1 MRKLAYSKDTGTAS
15 GLSIFSVPKNDP
27 IPPAFAPYITK
38 GIPQKRHE
46 GQSNE
51 TKPKK
56 GVQMLVTATRL
67 VAHVPPQ
74 VAVTAVWYV
83 ALAGGLLV
91 SFIHPQGTPASIEV
105 TIEKWGVTLQLK
117 GYRPQD
123 IMEIIAHA
131 LQIKEDLINAVIID
145 GQQDKGGNVH

>member
-1 MRKLAYSKDTGTAS
+1 M
-15 GLSIFSVPKNDP
+15 V
-27 IPPAFAPYITK
+27 
-38 GIPQKRHE
+38 
-46 GQSNE
+46 
-51 TKPKK
+51 
-56 GVQMLVTATRL
+56 VTATRF

-91 SFIHPQGTPASIEV
+91 SFIHPQGTPAIEV

-123 IMEIIAHA
+123 IMKVIAHV

-145 GQQDKGGNVH
+145 GQQGNVHGGH

>member
-1 MRKLAYSKDTGTAS
+1 
-15 GLSIFSVPKNDP
+15 
-27 IPPAFAPYITK
+27 
-38 GIPQKRHE
+38 
-46 GQSNE
+46 
-51 TKPKK
+51 
-56 GVQMLVTATRL
+56 MLVTATRL